1 MTASNKGNAIKT
13 VLTISMGFLVL
24 FMFSN
29 RREWFILSLLIGLT
43 GIFSSFLSGK
53 IELVWMKLSWL
64 LSLVMPNVILTV
76 IFYLFLFPIA
86 MLSKLFANRRS
97 LILKNQQSS
106 MFKTTNKTF
115 VKADFEKPW

>member
-1 MTASNKGNAIKT
+1 MGMPSKGNTSKT
-13 VLTISMGFLVL
+13 LLTISMGFLVV

-29 RREWFILSLLIGLT
+29 RREWLILSLLIGLT
-43 GIFSSFLSGK
+43 GIFSSFLGRK
-53 IELVWMKLSWL
+53 IEIVWMKLSWL

-86 MLSKLFANRRS
+86 MLSKLFANKSS

-115 VKADFEKPW
+115 TKADFEKPW